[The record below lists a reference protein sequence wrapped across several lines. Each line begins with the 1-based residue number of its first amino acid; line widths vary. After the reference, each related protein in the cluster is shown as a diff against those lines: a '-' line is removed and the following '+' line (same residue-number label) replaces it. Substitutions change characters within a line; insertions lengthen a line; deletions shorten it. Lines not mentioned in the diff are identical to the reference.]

1 MTVQGKTYNNV
12 IHTRLVL
19 TYDVYG
25 STLDAMAYD
34 YFTAKGIGIIK
45 VRSEGLTL
53 LSGFSAC
60 SDLIDYS
67 IK

>member
-1 MTVQGKTYNNV
+1 M
-12 IHTRLVL
+12 
-19 TYDVYG
+19 DFM
-25 STLDAMAYD
+25 SYD

-45 VRSEGLTL
+45 VRSTGEGMLA
-53 LSGFSAC
+53 GFTAC